1 MSQGFRGRQCASCN
15 VGYFRFLA
23 NCLLCPGKEGAARS
37 TPAIDSRLSL
47 PQGSHCLRVAALGR
61 YVGMSV
67 CWMVFAE
74 RSKLDSNRAIAYA
87 DKNSAANIGALVYTV
102 RVRSFDAKRASS
114 LEMPSKE
121 RSCFASQ
128 IGAVVV
134 VWYVFNR
141 LLCDRFDLMD
151 AYDPSP
157 LSDCPL
163 TER

>member
-1 MSQGFRGRQCASCN
+1 MLD
-15 VGYFRFLA
+15 VGWF
-23 NCLLCPGKEGAARS
+23 
-37 TPAIDSRLSL
+37 
-47 PQGSHCLRVAALGR
+47 
-61 YVGMSV
+61 
-67 CWMVFAE
+67 FAE
-74 RSKLDSNRAIAYA
+74 RSKLGTNCAIAYA

-134 VWYVFNR
+134 AWYVFNR

>member
-1 MSQGFRGRQCASCN
+1 MLECWN
-15 VGYFRFLA
+15 VG
-23 NCLLCPGKEGAARS
+23 CV
-37 TPAIDSRLSL
+37 L
-47 PQGSHCLRVAALGR
+47 PKGGNNA
-61 YVGMSV
+61 
-67 CWMVFAE
+67 
-74 RSKLDSNRAIAYA
+74 AIAYA
-87 DKNSAANIGALVYTV
+87 DKNSVANIGALVYTV

-114 LEMPSKE
+114 LEMPSRE
-121 RSCFASQ
+121 WSCFASQ

-134 VWYVFNR
+134 AWYVFNR